1 MSYILDRCASMA
13 GAAEGCIQFTR
24 HAGDVLFNLDR
35 LRSRDIMTDVTV
47 LVSGRPFRAHK
58 AVLMACSGLF
68 YSTFTDSQKSGLDTI
83 SLHPKVDSAGF
94 AVLLDFMYTSCL
106 ALKQTYIFSILN
118 TAIYLQMDHVVD
130 TCRRFLK
137 SRGQEVLPGAP
148 PLCSEDPPLPPDH
161 PHSPLRSDCQPNSPT
176 ESSGCSAGGP
186 DTKVRNWKKYKL
198 IVLNGGKGAV
208 PERDLGEKES
218 RTSDERHRT
227 PGHLTREQ
235 PPSRG
240 ESVQPVGR
248 PPGTRRKPA
257 SRRRLPSPPTG
268 PPSGVWGT
276 RDGPSPYSCDRC
288 DAAFAFK
295 GNLAAHK
302 AVHAGEKPYR
312 CTVCG
317 AQFNRPANLK
327 THGRIH
333 SGEKPYRCETCGT
346 RFVQVA
352 HLRAHV
358 LIHTGE
364 KPYPCGVCGTRFRH
378 LQTLKS
384 HMRIHTGEKPYHCEQ
399 CDVHFRHK
407 SQLRLH
413 LRQKHGAA
421 TVNGRPA
428 AVRFVSHV
436 LPGRWRV
443 SR

>member
-1 MSYILDRCASMA
+1 
-13 GAAEGCIQFTR
+13 
-24 HAGDVLFNLDR
+24 
-35 LRSRDIMTDVTV
+35 
-47 LVSGRPFRAHK
+47 
-58 AVLMACSGLF
+58 
-68 YSTFTDSQKSGLDTI
+68 
-83 SLHPKVDSAGF
+83 
-94 AVLLDFMYTSCL
+94 MYTSCL

-161 PHSPLRSDCQPNSPT
+161 RSCGSHRAHPPSSPSSLYPRLSVGSSSTTRPWQVPVAASQKRPCPPDARAKPVQQTRLRRPSAGVACTGQGNGEVRRLDERDEDGGGAHSPLRSDCQPNSPT

-235 PPSRG
+235 PPSR
-240 ESVQPVGR
+240 
-248 PPGTRRKPA
+248 
-257 SRRRLPSPPTG
+257 G

-421 TVNGRPA
+421 TGTRAARPQ
-428 AVRFVSHV
+428 
-436 LPGRWRV
+436 PGEDAPPT
-443 SR
+443 SQ